1 MAQTSR
7 FIRSPIRIAGVVAA
21 LTGALVLTLSGGQP
35 ASALTAVRPASVHTV
50 SGLTGAVL
58 HISHASEVAADQAQ
72 LAPAPAPAVAAPAR
86 PAPVRTAVR
95 HVAPARAPSAPGSY
109 RNRLISADGTL
120 NTGVGYYGDCSGR
133 TPLTHS
139 MAAIDGC
146 VGGRTYFVGHN
157 PGVFTPL
164 MHFSVGALITWYDG
178 SGTAH
183 RLRIIA
189 VRQWSHSAGAPTLIS
204 GATAE
209 FQTCIT
215 SDGSLERI
223 LDAAPA

>member
-1 MAQTSR
+1 MAQKSR
-7 FIRSPIRIAGVVAA
+7 FIRSPIRVAGVVAA
-21 LTGALVLTLSGGQP
+21 LTGALVLTLSNGQP
-35 ASALTAVRPASVHTV
+35 ASALTAIRTTSIHTTT
-50 SGLTGAVL
+50 GLTGVVL
-58 HISHASEVAADQAQ
+58 HISHASEVAADKAQ
-72 LAPAPAPAVAAPAR
+72 PAPAVAPPVAVPAP
-86 PAPVRTAVR
+86 PAPVRTVVHR
-95 HVAPARAPSAPGSY
+95 VAPARAPSAPASY
-109 RNRLISADGTL
+109 RNRLISADGSL

-164 MHFSVGALITWYDG
+164 MHFGVGALITWYDG
-178 SGTAH
+178 AGNAH

-189 VRQWSHSAGAPTLIS
+189 VRQWNHSAGAPPLVS
-204 GATAE
+204 GATTE

-215 SDGSLERI
+215 ADGSLERI

>member
-35 ASALTAVRPASVHTV
+35 ASALTAIRPTSVHTA
-50 SGLTGAVL
+50 SGFSGAVL
-58 HISHASEVAADQAQ
+58 HISHASEVAADKAQ
-72 LAPAPAPAVAAPAR
+72 PAPTPAPAVAAPA
-86 PAPVRTAVR
+86 PVGTVVR
-95 HVAPARAPSAPGSY
+95 HVAPPRAPSVPGSY

-139 MAAIDGC
+139 MAAIDSC

-178 SGTAH
+178 AGTAH

-189 VRQWSHSAGAPTLIS
+189 VRQWNHSAGAPTLIS
-204 GATAE
+204 GATVE

-215 SDGSLERI
+215 ADGSLERI
-223 LDAAPA
+223 LDAAPV

>member
-1 MAQTSR
+1 MAQKSR
-7 FIRSPIRIAGVVAA
+7 FIRSPIRVAGVVAA

-35 ASALTAVRPASVHTV
+35 ASALTARTMSDHTT
-50 SGLTGAVL
+50 SGLSGAVL
-58 HISHASEVAADQAQ
+58 HISHASEVAADLAQ
-72 LAPAPAPAVAAPAR
+72 PAPAPAPAAAAPAP
-86 PAPVRTAVR
+86 PAPVRTVVHR
-95 HVAPARAPSAPGSY
+95 VAPARAPSAPWSY
-109 RNRLISADGTL
+109 RNRLISADGSL
-120 NTGVGYYGDCSGR
+120 NTGVGYYGDCTGR
-133 TPLTHS
+133 TALTHS

-178 SGTAH
+178 AGTAH

-189 VRQWSHSAGAPTLIS
+189 VRQWSHSAGVPPLIS
-204 GATAE
+204 GATTE

-215 SDGSLERI
+215 ADGSLERI